1 MFVFLIISAI
11 FTILFW
17 KETFGNISLAINE
30 NKIKYKLPTLIFFLI
45 ASLLS
50 SYLTYY
56 AWKMTYDYE
65 FVEGKIIKECY
76 ESTEGYL
83 IEYTYNGKKYI
94 KCAEN
99 IRVPL
104 EINNVYWTKIYPS
117 NLMLIHL
124 TTMEVEIV
132 DDPYLHDK

>member
-65 FVEGKIIKECY
+65 FVDIKE
-76 ESTEGYL
+76 ESEL
-83 IEYTYNGKKYI
+83 INPE
-94 KCAEN
+94 
-99 IRVPL
+99 P
-104 EINNVYWTKIYPS
+104 
-117 NLMLIHL
+117 
-124 TTMEVEIV
+124 EVF
-132 DDPYLHDK
+132 